1 MDGQGPQYD
10 VLIVGQGAAG
20 FSAALYAAR
29 YQMKAVVFGDKFG
42 GETAI
47 GGAIENYPGF
57 PSIDGF
63 DLMLKMR
70 EQVEAYGVEIVDEK
84 VDALTRL
91 PGCFEAHTEP
101 HTEEAKYRG
110 RSVIL
115 AVGRERRRLG
125 LPMEEEW
132 TGRGVSYCSVCDAP
146 LYRGKTA
153 AVVGGGN
160 AAVEGA
166 ILLARYA
173 DKAYLVYRGERLH
186 RPEPV
191 TLRMLE
197 DTANVEVLLN
207 TQVAA
212 LKGQDGLEGVAL
224 DRPVNGSHHLALDG
238 LFVEIGADPRT
249 KLGLDMGVSL
259 NEQGEIVV
267 DKLMRTSVEGVF
279 GAGDLTDAS
288 GNLKQTITAAAQ
300 GALAATSA
308 YEFVSAHPGR
318 CQCHAMGY
326 PLVAAGT

>member
-1 MDGQGPQYD
+1 MEGQVPQYD

-70 EQVEAYGVEIVDEK
+70 EQVEGYGVEIIDEK

-91 PGCFEAHTEP
+91 PGCFQAE
-101 HTEEAKYRG
+101 TEEASYRG
-110 RSVIL
+110 KSVVL
-115 AVGRERRRLG
+115 AVGRERRKLG

-153 AVVGGGN
+153 GVVGGGN

-173 DKAYLVYRGERLH
+173 EKVYLVYRGDRLT
-186 RPEPV
+186 RPEPIA
-191 TLRMLE
+191 LRMLE
-197 DTANVEVLLN
+197 DTPNVEVLLS
-207 TQVAA
+207 TQVTA
-212 LKGQDGLEGVAL
+212 LQGETGLDAVSL
-224 DRPVNGSHHLALDG
+224 DRPLNGSHELTLDG
-238 LFVEIGADPRT
+238 LFVEIGADPRS
-249 KLGLDMGVSL
+249 KLGQDVGVAL
-259 NEQGEIVV
+259 NDQGEIVV

-279 GAGDLTDAS
+279 AAGDLTDGS
-288 GNLKQTITAAAQ
+288 GNLKQTVTAAAQ

-308 YEFVSAHPGR
+308 YELVSTHPCR

-326 PLVAAGT
+326 PLEAAVV

>member
-1 MDGQGPQYD
+1 MDGQVPQYD

-70 EQVEAYGVEIVDEK
+70 EQVEGYGVEIIDEK

-91 PGCFEAHTEP
+91 PGCFQAE
-101 HTEEAKYRG
+101 TEEASYRG
-110 RSVIL
+110 KSVVL
-115 AVGRERRRLG
+115 AVGRERRKLG

-153 AVVGGGN
+153 GVVGGGN

-173 DKAYLVYRGERLH
+173 EKVYLVYRGDQLT
-186 RPEPV
+186 RPEPIA
-191 TLRMLE
+191 LRMLE
-197 DTANVEVLLN
+197 DTPNVEVLLS
-207 TQVAA
+207 TQVTA
-212 LKGQDGLEGVAL
+212 LQGETGLEAVSL
-224 DRPVNGSHHLALDG
+224 DRPLNGSHELTLDG
-238 LFVEIGADPRT
+238 LFVEIGADPRS
-249 KLGLDMGVSL
+249 KLGQDVGVAL
-259 NEQGEIVV
+259 NDQGEIVV

-279 GAGDLTDAS
+279 AAGDLTDGS
-288 GNLKQTITAAAQ
+288 GNLKQTVTAAAQ

-308 YEFVSAHPGR
+308 YELVSTHPCR

-326 PLVAAGT
+326 PLEAAVV

>member
-1 MDGQGPQYD
+1 MDGQVPQYD
-10 VLIVGQGAAG
+10 VLIIGQGAAG

-57 PSIDGF
+57 PAIDGF

-70 EQVEAYGVEIVDEK
+70 EQVEGYGVEIIDEK
-84 VDALTRL
+84 VDTLTRE
-91 PGCFEAHTEP
+91 PGCFEARTEDGS
-101 HTEEAKYRG
+101 YRG
-110 RSVIL
+110 KSVIL
-115 AVGRERRRLG
+115 AVGRERRKLG

-132 TGRGVSYCSVCDAP
+132 TGKGVSYCSVCDAP
-146 LYRGKTA
+146 LYRGKVA

-173 DKAYLVYRGERLH
+173 KKVYLVYRGDRLF
-186 RPEPV
+186 RPEPIA
-191 TLRMLE
+191 LRMLD
-197 DTANVEVLLN
+197 DTPNVEVLLK
-207 TQVAA
+207 TQVTA
-212 LKGQDGLEGVAL
+212 LRGTEGLDGVTLE
-224 DRPVNGSHHLALDG
+224 RPANGSHDLNLDG
-238 LFVEIGADPRT
+238 LFVEIGADPRS
-249 KLGLDMGVSL
+249 KLGLDVGTAVNDL
-259 NEQGEIVV
+259 GEIIV
-267 DKLMRTSVEGVF
+267 DKLMRTNVEGVF
-279 GAGDLTDAS
+279 AAGDLSDAS

-308 YEFVSAHPGR
+308 YDFVSAHPCR

-326 PLVAAGT
+326 PVEAAL

>member
-1 MDGQGPQYD
+1 MDGQGAQYD
-10 VLIVGQGAAG
+10 VLIIGQGAAG

-29 YQMKAVVFGDKFG
+29 YQMKAAVFGDKFG

-57 PSIDGF
+57 ASIDGF

-70 EQVEAYGVEIVDEK
+70 EQVEAYGVEIVDER
-84 VDALTRL
+84 VEALDQV
-91 PGCFEAHTEP
+91 PGCFQAHTE
-101 HTEEAKYRG
+101 EGSYRG
-110 RSVIL
+110 SAVIL
-115 AVGRERRRLG
+115 AVGRERRKLG

-146 LYRGKTA
+146 LYGGKVA

-173 DKAYLVYRGERLH
+173 EKVYLIYRGDHLR
-186 RPEPV
+186 RPEPIA
-191 TLRMLE
+191 LQMLG
-197 DTANVEVLLN
+197 DTPNVEVLLS
-207 TQVAA
+207 TQVTS
-212 LKGQDGLEGVAL
+212 LKGRDGLDGVTL
-224 DRPVNGSHHLALDG
+224 DRPLNGSHDLALDG
-238 LFVEIGADPRT
+238 LFVEIGAEPRA
-249 KLGLDMGVSL
+249 KLGVDVGVSL
-259 NEQGEIVV
+259 NEQGEIIV

-279 GAGDLTDAS
+279 AAGDLTDAS
-288 GNLKQTITAAAQ
+288 GSLKQTITAAAQ

-308 YEFVSAHPGR
+308 YEFVSSHPCR

-326 PLVAAGT
+326 PLVASEV

>member
-70 EQVEAYGVEIVDEK
+70 EQVEGYGVEIIDEK
-84 VDALTRL
+84 VDALTCL
-91 PGCFEAHTEP
+91 PGCFQAQ
-101 HTEEAKYRG
+101 TEEGTYRCK
-110 RSVIL
+110 SVIL
-115 AVGRERRRLG
+115 AVGRERRKLG
-125 LPMEEEW
+125 LSMEEEW
-132 TGRGVSYCSVCDAP
+132 TGKGVSYCSVCDAP
-146 LYRGKTA
+146 LYRGKIA
-153 AVVGGGN
+153 GVVGGGN

-173 DKAYLVYRGERLH
+173 EKVYLIYRGERLN
-186 RPEPV
+186 RPEPIA
-191 TLRMLE
+191 LRMLE
-197 DTANVEVLLN
+197 DTPNVEVLLS
-207 TQVAA
+207 TQVTA
-212 LKGQDGLEGVAL
+212 LKGQDGLDAVSL
-224 DRPVNGSHHLALDG
+224 DRPLNGSHDLTLNG
-238 LFVEIGADPRT
+238 LFVEIGADPRN
-249 KLGLDMGVSL
+249 KLGQDVGVAL
-259 NEQGEIVV
+259 NDQGEIVV
-267 DKLMRTSVEGVF
+267 DKLMRTGVEGVF
-279 GAGDLTDAS
+279 AAGDLTDGS
-288 GNLKQTITAAAQ
+288 GTLKQTITAASQ

-308 YEFVSAHPGR
+308 YELVSAHPCR

>member
-1 MDGQGPQYD
+1 MDGQVPQYD
-10 VLIVGQGAAG
+10 VLIIGQGAAG

-70 EQVEAYGVEIVDEK
+70 EQVEGYGVEIIDEK

-91 PGCFEAHTEP
+91 PGCFQAE
-101 HTEEAKYRG
+101 TEEGSYRG
-110 RSVIL
+110 KSVVL
-115 AVGRERRRLG
+115 AVGRERRKLG

-153 AVVGGGN
+153 GVVGGGN

-173 DKAYLVYRGERLH
+173 EKVYLVYRGDQLT
-186 RPEPV
+186 RPEPIA
-191 TLRMLE
+191 LRMLE
-197 DTANVEVLLN
+197 DTPNVEVLLS
-207 TQVAA
+207 TQVTA
-212 LKGQDGLEGVAL
+212 LQGETGLEAVSL
-224 DRPVNGSHHLALDG
+224 DRPLNGSHELTLDG
-238 LFVEIGADPRT
+238 LFVEIGADPRS
-249 KLGLDMGVSL
+249 KLGQDVGVAL
-259 NEQGEIVV
+259 NNQGEIVV

-279 GAGDLTDAS
+279 AAGDLTDGS
-288 GNLKQTITAAAQ
+288 GNLKQTVTAAAQ

-308 YEFVSAHPGR
+308 YELVSTHPCR

-326 PLVAAGT
+326 PLEAAVV

>member
-1 MDGQGPQYD
+1 MDGQVPQYD
-10 VLIVGQGAAG
+10 VLIIGQGAAG

-29 YQMKAVVFGDKFG
+29 YQMKTVVFGDKFG

-57 PSIDGF
+57 PAIDGF

-70 EQVEAYGVEIVDEK
+70 QQVEGYDVEIIDEK
-84 VDALTRL
+84 VDTLTRE
-91 PGCFEAHTEP
+91 PDCFEARTEDSS
-101 HTEEAKYRG
+101 YRG
-110 RSVIL
+110 KSVIL
-115 AVGRERRRLG
+115 AVGRERRKLS

-146 LYRGKTA
+146 LYRGKVA

-173 DKAYLVYRGERLH
+173 EKVYLIYRGDRLF
-186 RPEPV
+186 RPEPIS
-191 TLRMLE
+191 LRMLD
-197 DTANVEVLLN
+197 DTPNVEVLLK
-207 TQVAA
+207 TQVTA
-212 LKGQDGLEGVAL
+212 LQGTDGLDGVTL
-224 DRPVNGSHHLALDG
+224 DSPANGSHDLNLDG
-238 LFVEIGADPRT
+238 LFVEIGADPRS
-249 KLGLDMGVSL
+249 KLGLDVGTAV
-259 NEQGEIVV
+259 NDQGEIIV
-267 DKLMRTSVEGVF
+267 DKLMRTNIEGVF
-279 GAGDLTDAS
+279 AAGDLSDAS

-308 YEFVSAHPGR
+308 YDFVSAHPCR

-326 PLVAAGT
+326 PLEAAL

>member
-1 MDGQGPQYD
+1 MDGQGPLYD

-20 FSAALYAAR
+20 FSAGLYAAR
-29 YQMKAVVFGDKFG
+29 YQMKSAVFGDKFG

-70 EQVEAYGVEIVDEK
+70 EQVEAYGVEIIDEK
-84 VDALTRL
+84 VKTLTRV
-91 PGCFEAHTEP
+91 PECFEAQ
-101 HTEEAKYRG
+101 TEEAAYRG

-115 AVGRERRRLG
+115 AVGRERRKLG
-125 LPMEEEW
+125 LSMEEEW

-146 LYRGKTA
+146 LYRGKVA

-173 DKAYLVYRGERLH
+173 EKVYLVYRGDRLH
-186 RPEPV
+186 RPEPI

-197 DTANVEVLLN
+197 DTANVEVLLS
-207 TQVAA
+207 TQVTD
-212 LKGQDGLEGVAL
+212 LKGEGGLEGVNL
-224 DRPVNGSHHLALDG
+224 SQPVGGSHHLKLDG
-238 LFVEIGADPRT
+238 LFVEIGADPRSR
-249 KLGLDMGVSL
+249 LGQDMGVAL
-259 NEQGEIVV
+259 NDQGEIVV

-279 GAGDLTDAS
+279 AAGDLTDAS

-326 PLVAAGT
+326 PLVMAS